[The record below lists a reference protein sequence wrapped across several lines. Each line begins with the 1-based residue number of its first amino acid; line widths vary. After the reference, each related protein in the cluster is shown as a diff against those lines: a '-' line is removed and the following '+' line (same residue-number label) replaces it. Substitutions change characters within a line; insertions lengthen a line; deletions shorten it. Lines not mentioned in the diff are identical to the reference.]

1 MLKKKSKLSFQDN
14 IWGADLADMQ
24 LIGKFNK
31 EIRLLLYVIEIYSKY
46 VWLIIPLKDKNG
58 CTITIAVQKI
68 LNKSESKLNKIWIY
82 RNIEFY
88 NKFMK
93 SWLKDNGIEM
103 HSAYNEGKS
112 VVAKRFIRALKTK
125 LYK

>member
-1 MLKKKSKLSFQDN
+1 
-14 IWGADLADMQ
+14 MQ
-24 LIGKFNK
+24 LIGKFNE

-46 VWLIIPLKDKNG
+46 AWVIIPLKDKNG
-58 CTITIAVQKI
+58 ITITIAVQKI
-68 LNKSESKLNKIWIY
+68 LDISESKPNKIWIY
-82 RNIEFY
+82 KNIEFC
-88 NKFMK
+88 NRFMK

>member
-1 MLKKKSKLSFQDN
+1 
-14 IWGADLADMQ
+14 MQ

-112 VVAKRFIRALKTK
+112 FVAKRFIRALKTK